1 MGLQPLKSMQFANGS
16 EWYEV
21 SDEYDASVSG
31 FSGDY
36 EYFGYLN
43 TSGKWIIQQHQISTG
58 AYRYAHGTSL
68 YATAW
73 ALAITASL
81 TGFGYYN
88 ALSNTTP

>member
-43 TSGKWIIQQHQISTG
+43 SSGKWIIQQHKISTG
-58 AYRYAHGTSL
+58 AYRYASGNTA
-68 YATAW
+68 YATVFSQ
-73 ALAITASL
+73 AIAGTFTL
-81 TGFGYYN
+81 FGYYN
-88 ALSNTTP
+88 ALSDTTP